1 MANERKINDQS
12 RSLVPDD
19 AEMERWH
26 EIVRAAPDVRLDRV
40 LATREA
46 LRNNRYDDPDIL
58 EYTVQCVGNDLGI
71 MLRGEWVDGDAEQ

>member
-1 MANERKINDQS
+1 MVNQRSKSNRS
-12 RSLVPDD
+12 RPFAPDD

-26 EIVRAAPDVRLDRV
+26 EIVRSAPDVRLDRV

-46 LRNNRYDDPDIL
+46 LRNNRYDDAAIL
-58 EYTVQCVGNDLGI
+58 DYTVQCVGNDLGI